1 MNRKLKK
8 ILISNDDGIQAE
20 GIQTLTKKLREY
32 GHDVYVV
39 APSEDS
45 SGMSHG
51 ITLKMPLRYKEF
63 ELDGA
68 FFGYMINGKPAD
80 CVKMARWEIYK
91 DIEFDLMIS
100 GINRG
105 ANLGAD
111 LFYSGTFGAA
121 AEATL
126 LNIKSIAVSLCEP
139 FDEVENYD
147 FVANFITKFLQSI
160 DNIEFPKNHLL
171 NINVPNIEGKKIK
184 GYKLTNQGDRKYVE
198 NFDKR
203 YDPHGGEYY
212 WITGDAI
219 ETFEG
224 YEDDWYVIKEN
235 YISITPVELNL
246 SAQKFGS
253 YLKKELEHE
262 MD

>member
-160 DNIEFPKNHLL
+160 DNIEFLKNYLI
-171 NINVPNIEGKKIK
+171 NILP
-184 GYKLTNQGDRKYVE
+184 YKLLRWALMLAGKIMRYGNKCGKDEILRGIKYL
-198 NFDKR
+198 NK
-203 YDPHGGEYY
+203 PIYY
-212 WITGDAI
+212 AS
-219 ETFEG
+219 
-224 YEDDWYVIKEN
+224 K
-235 YISITPVELNL
+235 
-246 SAQKFGS
+246 A
-253 YLKKELEHE
+253 
-262 MD
+262 